1 MPCFHHSSAPN
12 ITYLYAVRYTN
23 PTCMDYSVHASRS
36 QSCALP
42 SMLAVALPPSVPAEF
57 SLVSDGDQD
66 TETYASM
73 LRTLRIGLGV

>member
-1 MPCFHHSSAPN
+1 
-12 ITYLYAVRYTN
+12 
-23 PTCMDYSVHASRS
+23 
-36 QSCALP
+36 
-42 SMLAVALPPSVPAEF
+42 MLAVALPPSVPAEF